1 MGDYVVFHDV
11 SWHASYAVYFF
22 IIGIAAALF
31 FFSFLSWHQE
41 ALRPL
46 RERTAYWSFGF
57 LVVGALLL
65 INDLSQPARFLYIM
79 NPVYLNWGSPLT
91 WGGLNLI
98 AFGAVAAVYLFLL
111 RRGGERWIWETHAL
125 AAVGS
130 LLALGLPVYTGFDLS
145 VHQSRPI
152 WNTPLI
158 APLFVAMS
166 IASGAAL
173 CSLLVA
179 RDEAALRMLRRYML
193 WSAGAV
199 GVMLVSLLGTTA
211 YGGVGEEL
219 TFQLMLSGGMGL
231 LFIGLG
237 MVLGT
242 ALPIVLMLAPFGRQ
256 HTVLAVSALLLLAGG
271 AALRYSL
278 LMGPQIVQT
287 LY

>member
-22 IIGIAAALF
+22 VIGIAAALF

-46 RERTAYWSFGF
+46 RERAAYGSFILLVLGGF
-57 LVVGALLL
+57 LL
-65 INDLSQPARFLYIM
+65 IGDLSQPARFLYIL
-79 NPVYLNWGSPLT
+79 NPAYMSFTSPLA
-91 WGGLNLI
+91 WGGLALVS
-98 AFGAVAAVYLFLL
+98 FGAVSLAYLVLL
-111 RRGGERWIWETHAL
+111 RVGGDRRKWETHAL

-158 APLFVAMS
+158 PSLFVAMS
-166 IASGAAL
+166 IASGAAVA
-173 CSLLVA
+173 SLLVA
-179 RDEAALRMLRRYML
+179 RNEAALLMLRRYML

-199 GVMLVSLLGTTA
+199 AVMLVSLLGTTA
-211 YGGVGEEL
+211 YGGSGEEL
-219 TFQLMLSGGMGL
+219 TFALMTSGGMG
-231 LFIGLG
+231 FIFVGLG
-237 MVLGT
+237 LVAGT

-256 HTVLAVSALLLLAGG
+256 QTVLAVSALLLLAGG

-278 LMGPQIVQT
+278 LMAPQIVQT